1 MRAPGLCPL
10 TGVLF
15 FKNRAMD
22 QYFLSGA
29 STVLNRCFSSLCTNF
44 SGKKIFFYTLSLS
57 LFLFNREILKKN
69 RVHENF

>member
-1 MRAPGLCPL
+1 
-10 TGVLF
+10 
-15 FKNRAMD
+15 MD
-22 QYFLSGA
+22 QYFLSGS